1 VREVSAVVADD
12 EPIARRRLRELAAE
26 VPWLECIGEAAD
38 GDEAV
43 RAVDELKPDLLFL
56 DIEMPGLTGLQV
68 LDQIRHRPAV
78 IFTTAYDRYAV
89 TAFEL
94 RALDYLLKPFGPDR
108 FKEAVDRA
116 RQAVRLK
123 GDEATDER
131 LREALAA
138 QGPLTRIFVRS
149 RGRVVPVAVSEI
161 HRIEAQDDYVA
172 VHTSAHHYLVHTP
185 LGEIERRLDP
195 ARFLRVH
202 RSHIVNLD
210 HVTGLSSREG
220 ARFEVEM
227 RDGSRVIASRTGSRE
242 LRRRASLGDTHG
254 DERR

>member
-1 VREVSAVVADD
+1 
-12 EPIARRRLRELAAE
+12 
-26 VPWLECIGEAAD
+26 
-38 GDEAV
+38 
-43 RAVDELKPDLLFL
+43 
-56 DIEMPGLTGLQV
+56 
-68 LDQIRHRPAV
+68 
-78 IFTTAYDRYAV
+78 
-89 TAFEL
+89 
-94 RALDYLLKPFGPDR
+94 
-108 FKEAVDRA
+108 
-116 RQAVRLK
+116 
-123 GDEATDER
+123 
-131 LREALAA
+131 
-138 QGPLTRIFVRS
+138 
-149 RGRVVPVAVSEI
+149 
-161 HRIEAQDDYVA
+161 
-172 VHTSAHHYLVHTP
+172 VHTP